1 MRKYLITYWTE
12 CNDEMTDFE
21 VELEADNIEKAIDKL
36 YRQYRPIK
44 RITKIEEI

>member
-1 MRKYLITYWTE
+1 MRKYLIAYWAE
-12 CNDEMTDFE
+12 RNDEATDFE
-21 VELEADNIEKAIDKL
+21 VELEADDIEKAIDKL

>member
-1 MRKYLITYWTE
+1 MRRYLITYWAE
-12 CNDEMTDFE
+12 RNDEATDFE

-36 YRQYRPIK
+36 YRRYRPIK

>member
-12 CNDEMTDFE
+12 YRDEATDFE
-21 VELEADNIEKAIDKL
+21 VELEADNIEKAIDEL
-36 YRQYRPIK
+36 YRRYRSIK